1 VATTTRR
8 VMASCESA
16 ALTALSSVARRCDC
30 PRPGSGSGG
39 GAFAHPRHV
48 DLLIQAR
55 DVLGDG
61 ALEEAVVLGDEG
73 RGLVVAEQ
81 V

>member
-1 VATTTRR
+1 MATTTRR
-8 VMASCESA
+8 VMAGCESA
-16 ALTALSSVARRCDC
+16 ALTALSSVARRYDR
-30 PRPGSGSGG
+30 PRPASGSGG
-39 GAFAHPRHV
+39 GALAPPRHD

-55 DVLGDG
+55 DVFGDG

-73 RGLVVAEQ
+73 RGLVVSDQ